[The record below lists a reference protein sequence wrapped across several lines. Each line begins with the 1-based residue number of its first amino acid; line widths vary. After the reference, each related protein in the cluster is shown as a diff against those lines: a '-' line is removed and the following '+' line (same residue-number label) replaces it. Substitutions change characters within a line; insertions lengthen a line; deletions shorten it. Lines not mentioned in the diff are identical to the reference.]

1 MKRTRNILL
10 FLAGLLIVITTGSV
24 HRSAASTSARNVPA
38 GKASIVVAD
47 LPDQQHKG
55 LLATATFKELSE
67 PRQFSHSLDL
77 RLTNRE
83 GSPKRNVSIEQ
94 IALNGFITYFIPPPT
109 STLWTQGSRVD
120 YPSVASW
127 KIPKGY
133 RTQLP
138 LNVMVRYEDA
148 SGRGTLVE
156 FEWEVSIDEPIPTA
170 APAEQ
175 KLMP

>member
-10 FLAGLLIVITTGSV
+10 SLAGLLIVITAGSV
-24 HRSAASTSARNVPA
+24 HRSAASTSARNAPA

-55 LLATATFKELSE
+55 LLATATFKELPE

-83 GSPKRNVSIEQ
+83 GSPKRNVSVEQ
-94 IALNGFITYFIPPPT
+94 ITLNGFITYFIPSPT
-109 STLWTQGSRVD
+109 TTLWTQGSRVD

-127 KIPKGY
+127 KIPRGY

-138 LNVMVRYEDA
+138 LNVVVRYEDA
-148 SGRGTLVE
+148 SGKGTLVE
-156 FEWEVSIDEPIPTA
+156 FQWEVSIDEPIPTGA
-170 APAEQ
+170 LPEE
-175 KLMP
+175 KPSP